1 VCDPAHLDEPEEG
14 LATEQT
20 VVLMW
25 DARAAGAIEGKVV
38 DFDSDACCKESVNLL
53 FGRLFDVAD
62 VVGDFGWCGRGSLGI
77 MGAKKRLRTMGGG
90 RGSLGHVGR
99 G

>member
-1 VCDPAHLDEPEEG
+1 
-14 LATEQT
+14 
-20 VVLMW
+20 M
-25 DARAAGAIEGKVV
+25 
-38 DFDSDACCKESVNLL
+38 DFDACCKESVNLL

-77 MGAKKRLRTMGGG
+77 MGAKKRLRTTGGG
-90 RGSLGHVGR
+90 RGSLRHVGR